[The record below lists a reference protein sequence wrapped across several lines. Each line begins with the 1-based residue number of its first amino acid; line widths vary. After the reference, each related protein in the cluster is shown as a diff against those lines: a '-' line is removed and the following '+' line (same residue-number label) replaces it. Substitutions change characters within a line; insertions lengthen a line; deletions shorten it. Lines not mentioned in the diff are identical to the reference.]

1 MATGNVWFNTKQDK
15 ENTMTEE
22 EIAEN
27 QIAEIK
33 NSLPPEVYET
43 FSKCWNSF
51 IDGCAQNMPEGTYS
65 DDDAGD
71 EMLWEH
77 LDLFFADTSGED
89 TENPISPEMFDTFSK
104 CWGDFIDGTSKNID
118 DDNDYEKYLDVFME
132 YPHCSNSLIS
142 SKKRQSII
150 QMLKPL

>member
-1 MATGNVWFNTKQDK
+1 
-15 ENTMTEE
+15 MTEE
-22 EIAEN
+22 EESEN
-27 QIAEIK
+27 QMKEIQ

-43 FSKCWNSF
+43 FSKCWNDF
-51 IDGCAQNMPEGTYS
+51 IDGCSQNVPEGSYA
-65 DDDAGD
+65 DDDEGD

-89 TENPISPEMFDTFSK
+89 TENPISTEIFEVFNK

-132 YPHCSNSLIS
+132 YPH
-142 SKKRQSII
+142 
-150 QMLKPL
+150 

>member
-1 MATGNVWFNTKQDK
+1 
-15 ENTMTEE
+15 MTEE
-22 EIAEN
+22 EISEN
-27 QIAEIK
+27 QISEIK

-89 TENPISPEMFDTFSK
+89 TENPIEPEMFEVFSK
-104 CWGDFIDGTSKNID
+104 CWGDFIDRTSQKVED
-118 DDNDYEKYLDVFME
+118 ENDYEKYLDVFME
-132 YPHCSNSLIS
+132 YPH
-142 SKKRQSII
+142 
-150 QMLKPL
+150 

>member
-1 MATGNVWFNTKQDK
+1 MGTGNVWFNTKQDK

-22 EIAEN
+22 EESEN

-43 FSKCWNSF
+43 FSKCWNDF
-51 IDGCAQNMPEGTYS
+51 IDGCSQNVPEGTYA
-65 DDDAGD
+65 DDDEGD

-89 TENPISPEMFDTFSK
+89 TENPISTEIFEVFNK

-132 YPHCSNSLIS
+132 YPH
-142 SKKRQSII
+142 
-150 QMLKPL
+150 

>member
-1 MATGNVWFNTKQDK
+1 METGNVWFNTKQDRK
-15 ENTMTEE
+15 NTMTEE
-22 EIAEN
+22 EEAEN

-43 FSKCWNSF
+43 FSKCWNDF
-51 IDGCAQNMPEGTYS
+51 IDGCAQNMPEGTYT

-89 TENPISPEMFDTFSK
+89 TENPIAPEMFETFSK
-104 CWGDFIDGTSKNID
+104 CWGDFIDRTSQKVED
-118 DDNDYEKYLDVFME
+118 ESDYEKYLDVFME
-132 YPHCSNSLIS
+132 YPH
-142 SKKRQSII
+142 
-150 QMLKPL
+150 